1 MYTPKYVG
9 NHFTKNIS
17 TLCSFFSVDRN
28 IYIVIQTQSV
38 SDNHSLYLQRTKMPN
53 YTCTVL
59 TPLALPCTFMIVC
72 ITLHALDILNI
83 SLMGQVYSTQYMY
96 LCLHEATDVW
106 ARVRKARVFILSSKA
121 KYTLTAKYT
130 NRISISQMLLNKCTC
145 FIDHRRVWAPL

>member
-59 TPLALPCTFMIVC
+59 TLLAFRLPFPV
-72 ITLHALDILNI
+72 LLWLLNI
-83 SLMGQVYSTQYMY
+83 SLMGQVYSTQYTY

-106 ARVRKARVFILSSKA
+106 ARVRKAQVFILSSKT
-121 KYTLTAKYT
+121 KYTLTAEYT